1 MRFLK
6 KQFNFLKKNKNIK
19 DSIIKSIVFENYI
32 MMPTNQNVGA
42 SSLEYQVIN
51 HLFKKI
57 CKIKLHLKDNKVIL
71 KINFLELKI
80 SSRKK
85 NNYLKNL

>member
-51 HLFKKI
+51 HLFKRFV
-57 CKIKLHLKDNKVIL
+57 KL
-71 KINFLELKI
+71 
-80 SSRKK
+80 
-85 NNYLKNL
+85 NYI